1 MGTGNSRLMS
11 YDDAL
16 EALNQSERTLI
27 QKTWQQL
34 VDETG
39 AQNAAGS
46 TTVEEIQVHRGYFNR
61 SLLGGRFPQ
70 ALEVR
75 RRPSLPPLR
84 AVCSRTSDSGGTLCL
99 GQERIFLAFRSKN
112 REVVTF
118 RASLPSCS
126 RPAAA

>member
-46 TTVEEIQVHRGYFNR
+46 TTVEEVQVHRGYFNR

-70 ALEVR
+70 ALEV
-75 RRPSLPPLR
+75 PPPFFAAAPPAAL
-84 AVCSRTSDSGGTLCL
+84 RTSDSGGTLCL

-126 RPAAA
+126 RPAAAA

>member
-75 RRPSLPPLR
+75 RRPSSPLSAPSAPR
-84 AVCSRTSDSGGTLCL
+84 HLTAAGRSVLARSGSSWRSGART
-99 GQERIFLAFRSKN
+99 ARS
-112 REVVTF
+112 
-118 RASLPSCS
+118 
-126 RPAAA
+126 

>member
-46 TTVEEIQVHRGYFNR
+46 TTVEEVQVHRGYFNR

-75 RRPSLPPLR
+75 RHLSPALR
-84 AVCSRTSDSGGTLCL
+84 RLRSAHLTAAGRCVLARSGSSWRSGART
-99 GQERIFLAFRSKN
+99 ARS
-112 REVVTF
+112 
-118 RASLPSCS
+118 
-126 RPAAA
+126 